1 MGEPF
6 KGEGGEGCLEKRA
19 SALPDAMS
27 LARHA
32 ASLTGS
38 RSGRGGSFFRFRGA
52 GRFLGVAFKG
62 EGGEGCLEKHASALA
77 DAMSLAR
84 HAASA
89 VGAASAGEAFN
100 ENPSP
105 FRGGTCVWENQFF
118 QSSLRDSLGLSSAT
132 RHSPTPARPVR
143 ARRGP
148 RFRAGLSSVVA
159 PRLRKEILRKAI
171 AGGYRRWS

>member
-19 SALPDAMS
+19 SALP
-27 LARHA
+27 
-32 ASLTGS
+32 
-38 RSGRGGSFFRFRGA
+38 
-52 GRFLGVAFKG
+52 
-62 EGGEGCLEKHASALA
+62 

-118 QSSLRDSLGLSSAT
+118 SRPYGTRSVYRRLPGTLPPQRAKCGRAGAPVSCRAKLGRRSAT
-132 RHSPTPARPVR
+132 
-143 ARRGP
+143 
-148 RFRAGLSSVVA
+148 
-159 PRLRKEILRKAI
+159 
-171 AGGYRRWS
+171 